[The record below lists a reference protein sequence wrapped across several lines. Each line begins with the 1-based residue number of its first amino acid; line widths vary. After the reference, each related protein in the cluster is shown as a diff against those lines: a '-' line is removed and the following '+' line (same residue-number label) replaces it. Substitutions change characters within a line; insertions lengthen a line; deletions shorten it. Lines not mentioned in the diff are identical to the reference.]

1 MKAIILILLS
11 VWCSA
16 VPSHPHSIYTHH
28 SSHKLLPTKWFQI
41 LIWQVW
47 KFSLLDFI
55 KNLFQ
60 NNPIKS
66 ILLLAKPGVLFLV
79 VTKVRAYL
87 VDTFA
92 GMLAGQS

>member
-1 MKAIILILLS
+1 MKAIILIFLS
-11 VWCSA
+11 GA
-16 VPSHPHSIYTHH
+16 EPAQTLTFLQ
-28 SSHKLLPTKWFQI
+28 SSHQLLPTKWFQI